1 VSWLHGRWEREI
13 SLLAAGALEGEERA
27 AAERHASSCARCA
40 SDLAALRVA
49 LDLAASDDVRAAEPP
64 IALDWLKTRVHA
76 RLDATLD
83 APRRPAR
90 SSVWAAGL
98 AAAAIAAIVAVV
110 ITFPRPDG
118 VSRAQRAAV
127 APPNATTQIAVSD
140 EALERMERRMARER
154 TARYLDEAQDVLVT
168 VSGAPQHCD
177 RKAQHVD
184 LADETRRS
192 RELLARRA
200 RLDLDG
206 SAALSAGP
214 VLDDVE
220 QVLREVA
227 SLEDCPRLRD
237 VEAIHRHL
245 ERERLLMKMELMTRE
260 LAG

>member
-1 VSWLHGRWEREI
+1 VRWLHGRWERET
-13 SLLAAGALEGEERA
+13 SLLAAGVLVGEERA
-27 AAERHASSCARCA
+27 AAERHVSSCARCA
-40 SDLAALRVA
+40 SDLAALRAV
-49 LDLAASDDVRAAEPP
+49 LDVAASDVVCAAEPP
-64 IALDWLKTRVHA
+64 IAVDWLKTRVHA
-76 RLDATLD
+76 RLDAVGA
-83 APRRPAR
+83 APRHGIGRT
-90 SSVWAAGL
+90 VWTAGL
-98 AAAAIAAIVAVV
+98 AGIAAAVMAVV
-110 ITFPRPDG
+110 LLRPETAPTASPAATVASAEPR
-118 VSRAQRAAV
+118 
-127 APPNATTQIAVSD
+127 IAVSD

-177 RKAQHVD
+177 RKAEHVD

-237 VEAIHRHL
+237 VQAIHRHL

>member
-1 VSWLHGRWEREI
+1 VTWLHGRWPREV
-13 SLLAAGALEGEERA
+13 SLLAAGVLDT
-27 AAERHASSCARCA
+27 AERMKVERHVGTCAACA
-40 SDLAALRVA
+40 ADLAALRAALGVA
-49 LDLAASDDVRAAEPP
+49 AADEACAAEPP
-64 IALDWLKTRVHA
+64 IAIEHLRTRVHA
-76 RLDATLD
+76 RLDAAGA
-83 APRRPAR
+83 APRPRAAGW
-90 SSVWAAGL
+90 VAGL
-98 AAAAIAAIVAVV
+98 AGVAAAAVLAVIAVSRIAPLTAPPPIAAPARVE
-110 ITFPRPDG
+110 PE
-118 VSRAQRAAV
+118 
-127 APPNATTQIAVSD
+127 IAVSD
-140 EALERMERRMARER
+140 DALDRMERRMARER

-177 RKAQHVD
+177 RLARHVD

-206 SAALSAGP
+206 SATLAAGP

-220 QVLREVA
+220 QALREVA
-227 SLEDCPRLRD
+227 SLENCARVRD

>member
-1 VSWLHGRWEREI
+1 MTWLHGRWERGV
-13 SLLAAGALEGEERA
+13 SLLAAGALDGEERA
-27 AAERHASSCARCA
+27 AVERHVSCCARCA
-40 SDLAALRVA
+40 ADRAALRAVLDVA
-49 LDLAASDDVRAAEPP
+49 AADEACTAEPP
-64 IALDWLKTRVHA
+64 VAVDWLKTRVHA
-76 RLDATLD
+76 RLDALGA
-83 APRRPAR
+83 APRPRAR
-90 SSVWAAGL
+90 RAAWAAGL
-98 AAAAIAAIVAVV
+98 AGVAAAVM
-110 ITFPRPDG
+110 
-118 VSRAQRAAV
+118 AV
-127 APPNATTQIAVSD
+127 AFLRPVPPAAPVASIAPAEPEIAVSE

-177 RKAQHVD
+177 RLAQHVD

-227 SLEDCPRLRD
+227 SLEDCPRRRD
-237 VEAIHRHL
+237 VEAIHRHM

>member
-1 VSWLHGRWEREI
+1 MTWLHGRRQRDV
-13 SLLAAGALEGEERA
+13 SLLAAGVLEETERA
-27 AAERHASSCARCA
+27 AAERHAAGCAQCA
-40 SDLAALRVA
+40 ADLAALRAALAVA
-49 LDLAASDDVRAAEPP
+49 AADEACAAEPP
-64 IALDWLKTRVHA
+64 IAVDWLRARVHA
-76 RLDATLD
+76 RLDAAGA
-83 APRRPAR
+83 APRSRTRRAAW
-90 SSVWAAGL
+90 VAGL
-98 AAAAIAAIVAVV
+98 AGAAAAAMVA
-110 ITFPRPDG
+110 TL
-118 VSRAQRAAV
+118 VSRPAPPPRTLDTRAAV
-127 APPNATTQIAVSD
+127 ARTEIAVSD
-140 EALERMERRMARER
+140 EALDRMERTMARER

-168 VSGAPQHCD
+168 VSGAPHRCD
-177 RKAQHVD
+177 RRTQHVD

-227 SLEDCPRLRD
+227 SLENCARLRD